1 MDILSGES
9 KVIEY
14 KRNFTKSL
22 LKTVSAFANYHDGVI
37 IIGIQDDKKVVG
49 VENPKELRLNIEN
62 SINDNIK
69 PSPYYEIKT
78 DKLER
83 KDIIII
89 NVYKGE
95 NTPYIIRNKAYKR
108 SDTFT
113 VRTDSIS
120 YQNLILAGRNKGYD
134 SLLSTD
140 QNLTFNYF
148 ESKMKTI
155 LGIGS
160 LSDDLLISLSLLEN
174 KKFNNAAALL
184 SDYNPVNSSVIQ
196 MITYEDDT
204 VLNIKDKIESKNVS
218 ILKQFDDCMDFYR
231 KHINVSEVIE
241 GDYRK
246 TIEEI
251 PLVAYRESVA
261 NLIVHRDYLKNVDAR
276 IEIFNDRI
284 EVISPGGL
292 PIGIIENEYLD
303 GRISNP
309 RNKIISDIFLRLR
322 VIEKLGT
329 GIRRIKEYY
338 RDYEAK
344 PEFKI
349 TENSVTVILPKI
361 NRVLNR
367 KIDLYS
373 DRLSKNESLI
383 YDLLKNNGKM
393 KRSEIEIKLGLKK
406 SQTLELI
413 KNLRE
418 YQLIIQVGRGIKTEY
433 MITK

>member
-9 KVIEY
+9 KVLEY
-14 KRNFTKSL
+14 KSNFTKSL
-22 LKTVSAFANYHDGVI
+22 LKTVSAFANYHDGII

-69 PSPYYEIKT
+69 PSPYYEIRAE
-78 DKLER
+78 KLEG
-83 KDIIII
+83 KYIIII
-89 NVYKGE
+89 NIYKGE
-95 NTPYIIRNKAYKR
+95 NTPYTIGDKAYKR
-108 SDTFT
+108 SDTST
-113 VRTDSIS
+113 VQTDSIS